1 VNGNNKGAEFSPV
14 EYTGNVKTRNTL
26 LIVLALLPNILLASL
41 VVFGYTETLP
51 DWVFALWLAILVLM
65 GLISLGCIVHAS
77 VRQRTLYWRMAADP
91 TQGQEPL
98 WPIVLAKW
106 LLVPWFV
113 LTFLA
118 AALGGVALLIPH
130 PVMLFM
136 SLFVFGPLWAVSVVL
151 LSLLN
156 ILLVLATSSYL
167 VWAIITACRL
177 RRVKLSVCIILC
189 VLQILPV
196 CDVLS
201 CPFIVNYLRK
211 LPSAPVLGVPVLGA
225 PASSV
230 SAPNT
235 PALNAPNAP
244 TPRLP

>member
-1 VNGNNKGAEFSPV
+1 
-14 EYTGNVKTRNTL
+14 
-26 LIVLALLPNILLASL
+26 VLALVPNILLVSL
-41 VVFGYTETLP
+41 VVFDYTEALP
-51 DWVFALWLAILVLM
+51 DWTIVLWLAILVLM

-91 TQGQEPL
+91 TRGQEPL

-211 LPSAPVLGVPVLGA
+211 LPS
-225 PASSV
+225 
-230 SAPNT
+230 T
-235 PALNAPNAP
+235 PTHGILEKDKVQ
-244 TPRLP
+244 